1 MLWGSV
7 GWFPVHWGGI
17 RFGWRTSEMVRF
29 ILDISPHDYIL
40 SASIQKCLLI
50 DFHHSPI
57 REALQKPVITTS
69 LFISGVWAYDLETIR
84 RRSWTGRAAGV
95 FFKQKVWSKMSLA
108 NFWFFSFFFVVDFLT
123 KKEKASWQAGRS
135 SWSFFGSLAARGSHF
150 TFTSSLCVSLT
161 SWSQVYDFFVIGSSH
176 KSHSHGTGLWHWDE
190 ERRFGNP
197 ASTAKESTLL
207 RWNRVARRRK
217 FQGSERL
224 LGGFQRYHWDHS
236 GPKKENQLLPKP
248 SENAYKVKEADFAS
262 DLYRIT
268 DEFVMLFFC

>member
-108 NFWFFSFFFVVDFLT
+108 NFWFFSFFFCCGFSHQKGKSLLASG
-123 KKEKASWQAGRS
+123 KKLLIVLRL
-135 SWSFFGSLAARGSHF
+135 FGSKRKSLHIHIFALCKLDILI
-150 TFTSSLCVSLT
+150 SSL
-161 SWSQVYDFFVIGSSH
+161 W
-176 KSHSHGTGLWHWDE
+176 
-190 ERRFGNP
+190 
-197 ASTAKESTLL
+197 
-207 RWNRVARRRK
+207 
-217 FQGSERL
+217 
-224 LGGFQRYHWDHS
+224 
-236 GPKKENQLLPKP
+236 
-248 SENAYKVKEADFAS
+248 
-262 DLYRIT
+262 
-268 DEFVMLFFC
+268 FFCDRQ

>member
-1 MLWGSV
+1 MDRTGCRCFFLSRKYG
-7 GWFPVHWGGI
+7 PRCHWQT
-17 RFGWRTSEMVRF
+17 FG
-29 ILDISPHDYIL
+29 
-40 SASIQKCLLI
+40 
-50 DFHHSPI
+50 
-57 REALQKPVITTS
+57 
-69 LFISGVWAYDLETIR
+69 
-84 RRSWTGRAAGV
+84 
-95 FFKQKVWSKMSLA
+95 
-108 NFWFFSFFFVVDFLT
+108 FSRFFFVVDFLT

-262 DLYRIT
+262 DLYKLRMSLWCCDVFFLLSAVWRWKAT
-268 DEFVMLFFC
+268 GRMDELQRSVRGP